1 VVVVAVVEDQLVVD
15 LTVLLELQAQ
25 EVVEVVLRQ
34 DQDSHKRMQELL
46 EQLTPAVEV
55 EVPVE
60 IFLAVKM
67 VDLVLY

>member
-46 EQLTPAVEV
+46 EQLTPAVAV